1 MLRNLSVCYG
11 LDLIFG
17 FCALQLVL
25 LLLFSFPPLFYI
37 TVFNQTTTDL
47 RMYNPWQT
55 ISLLQPFS
63 SMYCLHVCIL
73 FLAYQGII
81 SCLFLPLI
89 CPLPDSFAKLAY
101 VFFLVFFAWS
111 LLFILKMF
119 FLCFLVC
126 CAVCLDSNFLIIRLA
141 SMVIFSL

>member
-17 FCALQLVL
+17 FLCFAISFTATCLVFHH
-25 LLLFSFPPLFYI
+25 FSTSP
-37 TVFNQTTTDL
+37 VFNQTATD
-47 RMYNPWQT
+47 RCMYNPCQT
-55 ISLLQPFS
+55 VSLLQPFS

-89 CPLPDSFAKLAY
+89 CPLPDSFPKLAY
-101 VFFLVFFAWS
+101 VFVFLFFCMIPAFYNKDVLFVLPS
-111 LLFILKMF
+111 LPCVWIL
-119 FLCFLVC
+119 
-126 CAVCLDSNFLIIRLA
+126 IP
-141 SMVIFSL
+141 

>member
-47 RMYNPWQT
+47 RMYNPCQT

-101 VFFLVFFAWS
+101 VFFFGFFCMIPAFYNKDVLFVLPS
-111 LLFILKMF
+111 LLCRVFGF
-119 FLCFLVC
+119 
-126 CAVCLDSNFLIIRLA
+126 
-141 SMVIFSL
+141 